1 MPETTAQ
8 SRVIQRLR
16 HDTRLRLL
24 TVSGITDIS
33 PLMRR
38 IRLNGD
44 MTGFVSPSHADH
56 IKAFFFPDGT
66 PRQLPPVGP
75 NGAQFPP
82 GTRREMRDYTPRF
95 WSVAEGWIDLDF
107 VLHGDG
113 PASGWAAAAQLGDTL
128 VIGGPRGSQ
137 LVPIAFDWYLLAG
150 DETALP
156 AIGRRIEELPEGAPV
171 LAIIEVEN
179 EAEQQTFATRA
190 NLTLQY
196 VHRNGAAAGT
206 TCLVRDAVATAIF
219 PQGDGYAYV
228 AGEVNMARAVKAH
241 LLEER
246 GFNPE
251 WVKAAGY
258 WHLGI
263 ADAQEDH

>member
-24 TVSGITDIS
+24 TVSGITDIT

-44 MTGFVSPSHADH
+44 MTGFVSPGHADH

-66 PRQLPPVGP
+66 PHQLPPVGP
-75 NGAQFPP
+75 HGAQFPP

-156 AIGRRIEELPEGAPV
+156 AIGRRIEELPEGSPV

-206 TCLVRDAVATAIF
+206 TSLVRDAVAAAIF
-219 PQGDGYAYV
+219 PQGDAYAYV

-241 LLEER
+241 LIEER

-251 WVKAAGY
+251 
-258 WHLGI
+258 
-263 ADAQEDH
+263 